1 MFAQAGVGIK
11 YKTPRGFISL
21 EARMN
26 GGFFDQVKRTTTSNT
41 EELRDK
47 YYYKDDDFNINIL
60 SFSLGYTQI
69 FYKPSK
75 RK

>member
-1 MFAQAGVGIK
+1 
-11 YKTPRGFISL
+11 
-21 EARMN
+21 MN
-26 GGFFDQVKRTTTSNT
+26 GGFFDQVKRTTTANT